1 MKVKELISLLQQENQ
16 ELEVMIEGRQ
26 ESTFTSI
33 EDVSFI
39 YFRKPGIEGNVQN
52 IPIDKYIFLKGDE

>member
-1 MKVKELISLLQQENQ
+1 MKVKELIEQLQKENQ

-26 ESTFTSI
+26 EGTFTSI

-39 YFRKPGIEGNVQN
+39 YFRRPGIYGNLEN
-52 IPIDKYIFLKGDE
+52 IPIDKYIFLKGNE